1 VQELFRRLKDCLSPK
16 TGQPV
21 LYEEA
26 YEGLYCEGC
35 ESFKTDKDLDDQGRC
50 PGTRSSRSRSGRATS
65 SSGSPS
71 TTTRSSSHFEAHP
84 DFIWRIIDAPRS

>member
-1 VQELFRRLKDCLSPK
+1 
-16 TGQPV
+16 V

-50 PGTRSSRSRSGRATS
+50 PEHKVKPKPVKESNFFFRLSEYDDALLKAPRSAPRLHLAGLS
-65 SSGSPS
+65 
-71 TTTRSSSHFEAHP
+71 
-84 DFIWRIIDAPRS
+84 DAPRS